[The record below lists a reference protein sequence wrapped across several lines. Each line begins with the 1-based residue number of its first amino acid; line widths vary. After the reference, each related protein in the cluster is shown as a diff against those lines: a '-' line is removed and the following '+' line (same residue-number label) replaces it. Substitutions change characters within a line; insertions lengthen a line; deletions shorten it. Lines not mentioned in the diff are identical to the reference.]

1 MAQHECNNPDTATH
15 TQLPYTTKNGVE
27 TTVDRGSAFTMEL
40 LKRNGVET
48 FFSCE
53 DNDGSAYFLADGRD
67 MLRLERRA
75 KKLVKKGQLTAA
87 SKMTVRR
94 LFGFRHTV
102 ELSHFIEDG
111 TNLIFQ
117 LHFGEIQYNN
127 GSAACVT
134 KSYSTT
140 HGFRTCVRWPTKV
153 TSDINKLLAE
163 LMPEQSSEKWDRGRL
178 RAV

>member
-1 MAQHECNNPDTATH
+1 MAQHECMPENPTH
-15 TQLPYTTKNGVE
+15 TQVPYTTKNGVE
-27 TTVDRGSAFTMEL
+27 TTVDQGLAFTMEL

-48 FFSCE
+48 IFSCE
-53 DNDGSAYFLADGRD
+53 DNDGSAYCLVNGRD

-75 KKLVKKGQLTAA
+75 KKLMNKGPLTAS

-111 TNLIFQ
+111 ENLIFQ
-117 LHFGEIQYNN
+117 LHFGELKYNN
-127 GSAACVT
+127 GSASCVT
-134 KSYSTT
+134 KCYSTKY
-140 HGFRTCVRWPTKV
+140 GFRTGVRWPTSK
-153 TSDINKLLAE
+153 TSDVNKLLAE
-163 LMPEQSSEKWDRGRL
+163 LMPDQSSDKWDRGRL